1 MYPFP
6 SGSADILWPVVSAAW
21 DVLRETGFSSLVY
34 FLLASLWPQPMY
46 HLHSSHTK
54 LTPSF
59 HASQPLYSQSF
70 YQGSSPQALGCTMN
84 PLDIL
89 GLPSPATSPLS
100 PPGRTLPRCFL
111 LGSISPPHPTP
122 PRIISAFYGPRP
134 VLSPLHAALKLIPT
148 TLWHRHYNTPIL
160 QMKKPR
166 HREVN

>member
-1 MYPFP
+1 MSDAPWAHKCIP
-6 SGSADILWPVVSAAW
+6 SPLAVLTSYDLWSPLAC

-34 FLLASLWPQPMY
+34 LLLPSLWPQPMY

-54 LTPSF
+54 LSPSF

-100 PPGRTLPRCFL
+100 PPGRALPRCFL
-111 LGSISPPHPTP
+111 SGSITPPTPHPTP
-122 PRIISAFYGPRP
+122 YHKCFLWATPCSKPFTHSFEADPNNP
-134 VLSPLHAALKLIPT
+134 MT
-148 TLWHRHYNTPIL
+148 QTL
-160 QMKKPR
+160 
-166 HREVN
+166 